1 MVITIGE
8 LLVNLRA
15 STAAFAKDLDKAS
28 QLSLNSS
35 REIQRSW
42 TRLSG
47 AVAAEMAVAA
57 AAIGTLVTRSI
68 DLADKTG
75 KLAQSTGLSVEQF
88 SGLAFAANLSDVST
102 ETLSR
107 SLVILAK
114 NLEKSNQQTL
124 EGKAAHSALATLFR
138 GNIPVFK
145 DTNEAFIEIAGQL
158 NKLPD
163 GFEKTALT
171 AQIMGS
177 KTGAALIPMFKGLQG
192 VVNEAKELGI
202 VISGKTAA
210 DSERF
215 NDTIKRLET
224 VVQALGLRLA
234 EQLLPYLQQL
244 ANLFLEN
251 SKNAATSQTNINSL
265 ANGVRALAVVVI
277 AAVGALRELG
287 GLAAI
292 LAIQLRPFVDFTDT
306 ASKNSADTKE
316 AVRLLNEQ
324 FKGTIETLQA
334 LLDPMKQVSA
344 ATTAVATADANAAR
358 ALAEAEARRLKAAEN
373 AKKLAE
379 AIKAANDEVR
389 NSIAVFT
396 LGADAAKRLELANQG
411 ASSAA
416 IEQLKAFQDLNNAL
430 KAGLVNSD
438 GTKRS
443 IEQTAV
449 VSGQL
454 DDSWEKLKLAG
465 IDLFEATR
473 TPLER
478 LGKAMAENN
487 ELYKAGVIDAD
498 TLARAQHQL
507 GVQFGLIAESV
518 IKINPALRAMGDA
531 IAETF
536 IAGIFHADS
545 FVDALG
551 RILERLAEVIFQAL
565 VLKPLFDWLS
575 GGGGI
580 LKSIFGGFLAGGG
593 QTSPGEAYIVGEN
606 GPEVF
611 YPGVTGTVMPNGS
624 VISNRGGNTY
634 NIDAR
639 GTDPV
644 EVERRVRR
652 AIAESES
659 RSVGRAL
666 VASRELAWRTP

>member
-1 MVITIGE
+1 MAITVGE
-8 LLVNLRA
+8 LLVSLRA

-35 REIQRSW
+35 KEIQRSW

-47 AVAAEMAVAA
+47 AIAAEMAVAA
-57 AAIGTLVTRSI
+57 AAIGALVTRSI

-145 DTNEAFIEIAGQL
+145 DTGEAFIAIATQL
-158 NKLPD
+158 AKLPD

-177 KTGAALIPMFKGLQG
+177 KTGAALIPMFKGLQS

-210 DSERF
+210 DAERF

-244 ANLFLEN
+244 ANLLLEN

-287 GLAAI
+287 LIATV

-306 ASKNSADTKE
+306 ASKNSADTKD

-334 LLDPMKQVSA
+334 LLDPMKQVSV
-344 ATTAVATADANAAR
+344 ATTAVTTADAGAAR
-358 ALAEAEARRLKAAEN
+358 ALAEAEARRLKAVEN

-379 AIKAANDEVR
+379 AVKSATDEVQH
-389 NSIAVFT
+389 SIAVLT
-396 LGADAAKRLELANQG
+396 LGADATKLLELANMG
-411 ASSAA
+411 ASKAA
-416 IEQLKAFQDLNNAL
+416 IENLKALQDFNRELA
-430 KAGLVNSD
+430 AGLINSD
-438 GTKRS
+438 GTRKALELIS
-443 IEQTAV
+443 VT
-449 VSGQL
+449 SGETV
-454 DDSWEKLKLAG
+454 DKWINLKLAG

-498 TLARAQHQL
+498 TLTRAQHQL
-507 GVQFGLIAESV
+507 GVQFGLIAETV
-518 IKINPALRAMGDA
+518 VKINPALRAMGDA

-536 IAGIFHADS
+536 IAGVFHADS

-551 RILERLAEVIFQAL
+551 RILEQLAEVIFQAL
-565 VLKPLFDWLS
+565 VLKPLFDWLA

-580 LKSIFGGFLAGGG
+580 FKSIFGGFLAGGG
-593 QTSPGEAYIVGEN
+593 QTSPGEAYVVGEN
-606 GPEVF
+606 GPEMF
-611 YPGVTGTVMPNGS
+611 YPGVTGTV
-624 VISNRGGNTY
+624 VSNTNSRGGNTY

-652 AIAESES
+652 AIAESEA

-666 VASRELAWRTP
+666 VAQREMAWRTP